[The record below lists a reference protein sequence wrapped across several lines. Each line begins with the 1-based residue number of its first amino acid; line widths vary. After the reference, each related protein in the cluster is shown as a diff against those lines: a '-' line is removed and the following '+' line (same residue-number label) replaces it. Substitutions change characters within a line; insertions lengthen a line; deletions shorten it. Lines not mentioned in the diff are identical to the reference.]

1 MGAMLESHVR
11 AGFGRAGL
19 TILDERKVLQMRPS
33 VRIAYTAVL
42 LLAVCSVA
50 NAREIDK
57 DFHKTFDVSEGV
69 TLRLDYDDGDVT
81 ITPWDQDVIDVV
93 VRYHADVKAIGFGT
107 DPDFDVEFRQTDDR
121 VTIRGIEASSS
132 GVYFFRAMREYE
144 YTYAIKAPSYV
155 LLDLTGDDG
164 DLELSGWRADIE
176 CRVDD
181 GDVKFTDVVNRNT
194 EIWIEDGDVRLTKLS
209 GDLVVRGDD
218 GDISVTN
225 STFSHAL
232 FALEDGD
239 IRISD
244 SKGDFDVALDDGD
257 VTLSR
262 VTTSIVDVRGED
274 GSVDLDVTSDS
285 DVHINVV
292 TDDGDVTIR
301 FSGGLSFQYL
311 VTMDDGRVDIDLDG
325 ATETDRRE
333 HRVSGNVGTGGGLVR
348 VSTADG
354 DVELTSAD

>member
-1 MGAMLESHVR
+1 
-11 AGFGRAGL
+11 
-19 TILDERKVLQMRPS
+19 MRPS
-33 VRIAYTAVL
+33 VRIVCTAVL
-42 LLAVCSVA
+42 FVAACSCA
-50 NAREIDK
+50 QAREIDK

-69 TLRLDYDDGDVT
+69 VLRLDYDDGDVT
-81 ITPWDQDVIDVV
+81 VTPWDQDIIDVV
-93 VRYHADVKAIGFGT
+93 VRYHADVTAIGFGT
-107 DPDFDVEFRQTDDR
+107 EPNFDVEFRQTDDR
-121 VTIRGIEASSS
+121 VTVRGIEASSS
-132 GVYFFRAMREYE
+132 GVYFFRSMREYE
-144 YTYAIKAPSYV
+144 YTYVIKAPSYV
-155 LLDLTGDDG
+155 HLDLTGDDG

-181 GDVKFTDVVNRNT
+181 GDVKFTDVINGNT
-194 EIWIEDGDVRLTKLS
+194 EIWIEDGDVRLTTLS

-225 STFSHAL
+225 STLSHAL

-244 SKGDFDVALDDGD
+244 SIGDFDVALDDGD

-274 GSVDLDVTSDS
+274 GSVNLDIASDA
-285 DVHINVV
+285 DIHVNVV

-301 FSGGLSFQYL
+301 LAGGLSFQYL
-311 VTMDDGRVDIDLDG
+311 VTMDDGRVDVDIDG
-325 ATETDRRE
+325 SVETDRRE
-333 HRVSGNVGTGGGLVR
+333 HRISGKVGTGGGLVR

-354 DVELTSAD
+354 NVELTTAD

>member
-1 MGAMLESHVR
+1 
-11 AGFGRAGL
+11 
-19 TILDERKVLQMRPS
+19 MRT
-33 VRIAYTAVL
+33 VIRICVTCL
-42 LLAVCSVA
+42 LIVA
-50 NAREIDK
+50 AFSPAHAREIDK
-57 DFHKTFDVSEGV
+57 DFQRTFDVGEGV
-69 TLRLDYDDGDVT
+69 VLRLDYGDGDVT

-132 GVYFFRAMREYE
+132 GVYFFRSMREYE
-144 YTYAIKAPSYV
+144 YTYTIKAPSYV

-181 GDVKFTDVVNRNT
+181 GDVQFTDVANANT
-194 EIWIEDGDVRLTKLS
+194 EIWIEDGDVRLAGLS

-218 GDISVTN
+218 GDITVTN
-225 STFSHAL
+225 STLSHAL

-239 IRISD
+239 VRISD
-244 SKGDFDVALDDGD
+244 SEGNFDAALDDGD

-262 VTTSIVDVRGED
+262 VTASIVDVRCED
-274 GSVDLDVTSDS
+274 GSVNLDVTSDG
-285 DVHINVV
+285 DIHINVT

-301 FSGGLSFQYL
+301 LSGGLSFKYL
-311 VTMDDGRVDIDLDG
+311 VTMDDGRIDIDLD
-325 ATETDRRE
+325 EDVEIELSE
-333 HRVSGNVGTGGGLVR
+333 HRVSGRVGTGGGLVR

>member
-1 MGAMLESHVR
+1 
-11 AGFGRAGL
+11 
-19 TILDERKVLQMRPS
+19 MRT
-33 VRIAYTAVL
+33 VMRIAVSCL
-42 LLAVCSVA
+42 SVVAVCSVA
-50 NAREIDK
+50 SAREIDK

-69 TLRLDYDDGDVT
+69 VLRLDYDDGDVT

-93 VRYHADVKAIGFGT
+93 VRYHADVKAIGFGSH
-107 DPDFDVEFRQTDDR
+107 PDFDVEFRQTDDR
-121 VTIRGIEASSS
+121 VTVRGIEGSSS
-132 GVYFFRAMREYE
+132 GVYFFRSMREYE
-144 YTYAIKAPSYV
+144 YTYTIKAPSYV
-155 LLDLTGDDG
+155 ILDLTGDDG

-181 GDVKFTDVVNRNT
+181 GDVQFTDVVNGNT
-194 EIWIEDGDVRLTKLS
+194 EIWIEDGDVRLAQLS

-218 GDISVTN
+218 GDVTVTN
-225 STFSHAL
+225 STLSHAL

-244 SKGDFDVALDDGD
+244 SKGNFDAALDDGD

-262 VTTSIVDVRGED
+262 VTASIVDVRGED
-274 GSVDLDVTSDS
+274 GSVDLDVTSDD
-285 DVHINVV
+285 DVHINVA

-301 FSGGLSFQYL
+301 LAGGLSFQYL

-325 ATETDRRE
+325 NIETDSSE
-333 HRVSGNVGTGGGLVR
+333 HRISGEVGTGGGLVR

-354 DVELTSAD
+354 DIQLTTAD

>member
-1 MGAMLESHVR
+1 
-11 AGFGRAGL
+11 
-19 TILDERKVLQMRPS
+19 MRTVIRVAIS
-33 VRIAYTAVL
+33 CL
-42 LLAVCSVA
+42 LVVAACSVA
-50 NAREIDK
+50 QAREIDK
-57 DFHKTFDVSEGV
+57 DFHETFDVSEGV
-69 TLRLDYDDGDVT
+69 VLRLDYDDGDAT
-81 ITPWDQDVIDVV
+81 ITPWDQDAIDVV
-93 VRYHADVKAIGFGT
+93 VHYHADVTAIGFGT
-107 DPDFDVEFRQTDDR
+107 EPDFNVEFRQTDDR
-121 VTIRGIEASSS
+121 VTVRGIEASSS

-155 LLDLTGDDG
+155 ILDLTGDDG

-181 GDVKFTDVVNRNT
+181 GDVKFTDVVNGNT
-194 EIWIEDGDVRLTKLS
+194 EIWIEDGDVHLTTLS

-225 STFSHAL
+225 STLSHAL

-274 GSVDLDVTSDS
+274 GSVNLDITSDA
-285 DVHINVV
+285 DIHVNVV

-301 FSGGLSFQYL
+301 LAGGLPFQYL
-311 VTMDDGRVDIDLDG
+311 VTMDDGRVDVDIDG
-325 ATETDRRE
+325 SVETDRRE
-333 HRVSGNVGTGGGLVR
+333 HRISGKVGTGGGLVR

-354 DVELTSAD
+354 DVELTTAD